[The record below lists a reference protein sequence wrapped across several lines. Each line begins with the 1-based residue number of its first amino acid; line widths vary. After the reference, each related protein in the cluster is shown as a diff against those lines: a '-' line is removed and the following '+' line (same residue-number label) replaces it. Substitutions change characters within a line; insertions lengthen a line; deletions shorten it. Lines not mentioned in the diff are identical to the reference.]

1 MKRPPFAVRTARILV
16 AVLAAVAVMGL
27 ALPPQAHADDTVGV
41 AIAPA
46 TKNVR
51 DSRTRYSLQ
60 VKPGQK
66 VEDQTIV
73 ANAGTKELTI
83 TMRAADAYNT
93 DAGEFA
99 LQESAT
105 APTGAGSWVTF
116 AGGAKTQQI
125 TLAPGKAQVLNFT
138 VTVPANAKPGD
149 HAGAVLASW
158 TVPNGDIQV
167 ERRIAS
173 RLYVRVAGAL
183 QPVLTASNFTAS
195 YAPSLNPLDGTV
207 ALSTVITNSGNVA
220 LAGTVD
226 VLVKAWW
233 GGKLGATQ
241 TVQMDEILPGNS
253 RTVRLLIT
261 GVPATLVV
269 VPKLTLRSSIGG
281 DAQDPGPLPV
291 IQRETSVI
299 AVPWVVLAVLAGAVM
314 VVLFLRWRGARNKHL
329 AAEWVRHAEA
339 EARRKVAT
347 KSSADEGAAL

>member
-1 MKRPPFAVRTARILV
+1 MTRQPIVVRTARILV
-16 AVLAAVAVMGL
+16 AVVAAVAVMAL
-27 ALPPQAHADDTVGV
+27 AVPPQAHADDTVGV

-73 ANAGTKELTI
+73 ANAGTKALTI

-99 LQESAT
+99 LQDSAT
-105 APTGAGSWVTF
+105 APTDAGSWVTF

-149 HAGAVLASW
+149 HAAGVLASW
-158 TVPNGDIQV
+158 TIPNGDIQV

-173 RLYVRVAGAL
+173 RVYVRVAGAL
-183 QPVLTASNFTAS
+183 QPVLTASNFTAT
-195 YAPSLNPLDGTV
+195 YAPTLNPLDGTV
-207 ALSTVITNSGNVA
+207 TLSTVITNSGNVA

-226 VLVKAWW
+226 VTVKAWW

-253 RTVRLLIT
+253 RTVRLQIT
-261 GVPATLVV
+261 GVPAAVV
-269 VPKLTLRSSIGG
+269 VMPKLVLRSSIGG

-291 IQRETSVI
+291 IQRETNVI
-299 AVPWVVLAVLAGAVM
+299 AVPWMILAVIALG
-314 VVLFLRWRGARNKHL
+314 VVVFFLLRWRRLRNERL
-329 AAEWVRHAEA
+329 AAEWVKHTEA
-339 EARRKVAT
+339 EARKNAT
-347 KSSADEGAAL
+347 AKSSADKEDAR